1 MALFVVAT
9 VATDADGGGG
19 GGGDGDGDGDGDLN
33 NPMSINYS
41 RSTHILKGMFYLFT
55 YISLSLFLSFNLSCE
70 INIRGLFK

>member
-19 GGGDGDGDGDGDLN
+19 GGGGGDGDGDLN

-41 RSTHILKGMFYLFT
+41 RSTHILKGMFYLST
-55 YISLSLFLSFNLSCE
+55 YISLSLSISLA
-70 INIRGLFK
+70 R

>member
-19 GGGDGDGDGDGDLN
+19 GGDGDLN

-41 RSTHILKGMFYLFT
+41 RSTHILKGMFYLST
-55 YISLSLFLSFNLSCE
+55 YISLSLSLS
-70 INIRGLFK
+70 LFQSL